1 VNKGKRC
8 GESDERTNL
17 PLLHNGIR
25 ICTRKAST
33 PPTNS
38 LFLYACTM
46 TQLPNCKEIK
56 IIIDATF
63 MYKEVVIATFKKH
76 EFVHM
81 CNK

>member
-17 PLLHNGIR
+17 PAQCNKDLSKKTLH
-25 ICTRKAST
+25 S
-33 PPTNS
+33 PTNS
-38 LFLYACTM
+38 LFLSACTM
-46 TQLPNCKEIK
+46 TQLPKSKEIRT
-56 IIIDATF
+56 IIDATF

>member
-17 PLLHNGIR
+17 PLLHNVIGFEQEIFH
-25 ICTRKAST
+25 S
-33 PPTNS
+33 PTNS
-38 LFLYACTM
+38 LFLFTCTM
-46 TQLPNCKEIK
+46 TELPNSKEIK
-56 IIIDATF
+56 SIIDTTF

-81 CNK
+81 CSK

>member
-17 PLLHNGIR
+17 PMLHNVIKICIR
-25 ICTRKAST
+25 KTST
-33 PPTNS
+33 PSTNS
-38 LFLYACTM
+38 LFLFACTM
-46 TQLPNCKEIK
+46 TQLPDFKK
-56 IIIDATF
+56 IRSIIDATF